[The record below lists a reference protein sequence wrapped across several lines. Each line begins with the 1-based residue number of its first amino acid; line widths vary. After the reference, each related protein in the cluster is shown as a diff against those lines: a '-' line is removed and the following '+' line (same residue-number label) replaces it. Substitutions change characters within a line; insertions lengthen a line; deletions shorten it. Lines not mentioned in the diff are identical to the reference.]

1 MTDKRLKEI
10 KDSID
15 LQLEIAKHLNV
26 DNELLMEEKE
36 LYEYAEELKKQL
48 EDANEKILLLQA
60 SEPMLNYKKALEE
73 TQQKEFIN
81 YLEDLIKFY
90 KNRDSYMVAD
100 ILGSY
105 DLNNIE
111 LELLEEILQK
121 YKSIIGSKE

>member
-105 DLNNIE
+105 DLNNIK

>member
-1 MTDKRLKEI
+1 
-10 KDSID
+10 
-15 LQLEIAKHLNV
+15 
-26 DNELLMEEKE
+26 
-36 LYEYAEELKKQL
+36 
-48 EDANEKILLLQA
+48 
-60 SEPMLNYKKALEE
+60 MLNYKKALEE
-73 TQQKEFIN
+73 IQQKEFIK

-121 YKSIIGSKE
+121 YKSIIGEAR

>member
-1 MTDKRLKEI
+1 MLKEQLKINEWLELI
-10 KDSID
+10 KEDKNLNGAYICISQYLYLD
-15 LQLEIAKHLNV
+15 EKEKQEIKKHL
-26 DNELLMEEKE
+26 D
-36 LYEYAEELKKQL
+36 
-48 EDANEKILLLQA
+48 DANEKILLLQA

-73 TQQKEFIN
+73 IQQKEFIK

-121 YKSIIGSKE
+121 YKSIIGEAR

>member
-48 EDANEKILLLQA
+48 EEIKEMHKDMARYALDNEAKID
-60 SEPMLNYKKALEE
+60 ELNS
-73 TQQKEFIN
+73 QQKEFIN